1 MKLFIHVHGKK
12 IKIMDDKKLIKKW
25 QKDIEKSL
33 VGRRIVGVEYLTDKE
48 MEANLWYKRPIVL
61 ILDDGNWLIPMADD
75 EGNDGGAIATSYEKL
90 RTIPVI

>member
-1 MKLFIHVHGKK
+1 
-12 IKIMDDKKLIKKW
+12 MDDKKLIKKW

-61 ILDDGNWLIPMADD
+61 ILDDGNWLVPMADD
-75 EGNDGGAIATSYEKL
+75 EGNDGGAIFTSYKKL
-90 RTIPVI
+90 GTIPVI

>member
-1 MKLFIHVHGKK
+1 MKLFTYVHGKK

-33 VGRRIVGVEYLTDKE
+33 VGRRIIGVEYLTDKE
-48 MEANLWYKRPIVL
+48 MKENLWYKRPIVL
-61 ILDDGNWLIPMADD
+61 ILDDGNWLMPMADD